1 MSYSGFLCS
10 LGLSSNSQPTET
22 LAESSKSGL
31 GSPVKS
37 CFYLCLTQVHT
48 HMHKLPGRLPG
59 KHADLFLQI
68 KQTGSW
74 HWCWMECQSWGL
86 RSETGHYLVFI
97 WKAFN
102 SVSTLFSTISSSFLQ
117 HTKLCFTFYSLFRPI
132 NFFKSSHWGFK
143 LADIL

>member
-22 LAESSKSGL
+22 LAESSKSGS

-48 HMHKLPGRLPG
+48 HAQTAWPSACQTRRSF
-59 KHADLFLQI
+59 FLQI

-86 RSETGHYLVFI
+86 GSETGHYLVFI
-97 WKAFN
+97 WKALN
-102 SVSTLFSTISSSFLQ
+102 CVSTLFSTISSSFLQ
-117 HTKLCFTFYSLFRPI
+117 HTKLCFTFYSLFWPI
-132 NFFKSSHWGFK
+132 HF
-143 LADIL
+143 